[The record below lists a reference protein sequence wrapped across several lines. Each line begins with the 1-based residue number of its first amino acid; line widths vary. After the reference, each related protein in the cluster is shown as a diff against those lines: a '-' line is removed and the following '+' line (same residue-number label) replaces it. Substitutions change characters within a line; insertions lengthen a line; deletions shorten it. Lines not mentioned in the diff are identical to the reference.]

1 MKKEEEGIGLG
12 SNLKM
17 YDTESQINSQRDSK
31 LKRFIT
37 GAFAV
42 PFNIF
47 SRKSLTGFD
56 N

>member
-1 MKKEEEGIGLG
+1 MKKEKEGIGLG
-12 SNLKM
+12 SNLEM

-37 GAFAV
+37 GAFPV
-42 PFNIF
+42 PFRIF
-47 SRKSLTGFD
+47 SRKSLAD